1 MSKWGTVKEIVMKTL
16 SDGLEHSFAELRD
29 AVTAVD
35 AELLI
40 TENTLSAVLYQMMKK
55 DKRIIR
61 TGKAVY
67 RYMTDHCVTDGDEP
81 SELSPYEEALRSLQA
96 LIADIDSSIDR
107 PSYDM
112 SEEEFVNKKQL
123 YRLSKALHQAVDPF
137 L

>member
-16 SDGLEHSFAELRD
+16 SDGLEHSYTELRD
-29 AVTAVD
+29 AVTSVD

-40 TENTLSAVLYQMMKK
+40 TENTLSAVLYQMMQK
-55 DKRIIR
+55 DKRIVR

-67 RYMTDHCVTDGDEP
+67 RYMTDACVTDGDES
-81 SELSPYEEALRSLQA
+81 SEASLYEEALRRSQA
-96 LIADIDSSIDR
+96 LMAEIDASIDR

-112 SEEEFVNKKQL
+112 SEKEFASKKQM
-123 YRLSKALHQAVDPF
+123 YRLSKALHQALDPF